1 MMHGFTE
8 AEWMAYV
15 DQELAPPDRARLEA
29 HLKDCPDCRRMC
41 GELLTGHRLF
51 SESALRLG
59 EELHAAGEEV
69 DRVVALG
76 MLRLNEAPLLNRID
90 QLLLALAPICGSA
103 AAERS
108 MRMAALDAANSSVHA
123 LTESHWPDFVSHLS
137 ANVALFCGC
146 AAGSLIARTGAQLA
160 ANALST
166 LAPGE
171 VV

>member
-1 MMHGFTE
+1 MMHGFSE
-8 AEWMAYV
+8 AQWMAYV
-15 DQELAPPDRARLEA
+15 DQELASPDRARLEA
-29 HLKDCPDCRRMC
+29 HLKQCPDCRRMC

-51 SESALRLG
+51 SESALRL
-59 EELHAAGEEV
+59 EEDLRVADDEV

-76 MLRLNEAPLLNRID
+76 MMRLGEAPMSDRIGLLHS
-90 QLLLALAPICGSA
+90 ALAPICGSA

-123 LTESHWPDFVSHLS
+123 LTENHWPDFVSHLS
-137 ANVALFCGC
+137 ANVALLCGC

-160 ANALST
+160 A
-166 LAPGE
+166 GE